1 MQQKYPEAVKV
12 YTEAIKLNPNEANNY
27 LNLGITYQQMGN
39 QAEAKKYLDKAFE
52 LNPALKR

>member
-1 MQQKYPEAVKV
+1 MQQKYSDAVRV
-12 YTEAIKLNPNEANNY
+12 YTEAIKLNPKEANNY

-39 QAEAKKYLDKAFE
+39 AEEGQKYLNKAFE